1 MILFYCHKCGEKNE
15 FATKKEMRCDC
26 GNYVKNHDDT
36 RNHVNMR
43 KTWSGQTKVEF
54 SQTTMDEDIANRNN
68 R

>member
-1 MILFYCHKCGEKNE
+1 MAIFKYDEEKGKVVE
-15 FATKKEMRCDC
+15 LSKIPIST
-26 GNYVKNHDDT
+26 DDT

-54 SQTTMDEDIANRNN
+54 RQTTMDEDIANRNN